1 MADGQGWCIMSRK
14 FAILFVGAALGA
26 GCSQTAKQISPAAQ
40 QPDNPV
46 IGRLVGRD
54 NTITILSSP
63 SGVLYSVQDRNGVM
77 LLRDVGEQE
86 LRARLPEV
94 YQQIKSSVSVGIVD
108 ARLVAD

>member
-1 MADGQGWCIMSRK
+1 MSRK

-63 SGVLYSVQDRNGVM
+63 SGVM